1 MKVCSRCYTEMND
14 QIKACPNCGQVM
26 QAPNRP
32 RLPFGLKVRG
42 EAPVG
47 AEMFHGFAVT
57 ELKAGDEFR
66 EKIDAFESAYSIQ
79 LFRRSRL
86 IWLWAEGE
94 WGNCFPLCKISV
106 DTDGWIFAFAS
117 SHGFDI
123 ERRSKLNRRTC
134 NYASCWRLK

>member
-32 RLPFGLKVRG
+32 RLPFGFKVRG

-66 EKIDAFESAYSIQ
+66 EVFEKKSNSIQ
-79 LFRRSRL
+79 LFRGSTR
-86 IWLWAEGE
+86 IWLWR
-94 WGNCFPLCKISV
+94 
-106 DTDGWIFAFAS
+106 DGGWKMAFIDPDFEENDDWINTFAA
-117 SHGFDI
+117 SHGFGVEKESRASRAI
-123 ERRSKLNRRTC
+123 GNK
-134 NYASCWRLK
+134 SCWRLK